1 MLEVSVTNRDKTKV
15 AADKITSWIAIEF
28 ISNDTL
34 KLAVN
39 FTDPE
44 TISIPVSYFF
54 TKNFVA
60 TRIHLG
66 EIREWKL

>member
-15 AADKITSWIAIEF
+15 AADKISSWIPTEF

-44 TISIPVSYFF
+44 TISIPVS
-54 TKNFVA
+54 
-60 TRIHLG
+60 
-66 EIREWKL
+66 

>member
-1 MLEVSVTNRDKTKV
+1 MLEVYVTSRDKTKF
-15 AADKITSWIAIEF
+15 AADKIASWMAIEF

-44 TISIPVSYFF
+44 TISIPVSYYS
-54 TKNFVA
+54 
-60 TRIHLG
+60 LQ
-66 EIREWKL
+66 

>member
-15 AADKITSWIAIEF
+15 AADKITPWIAIEF

-44 TISIPVSYFF
+44 TISIPVSYFIF
-54 TKNFVA
+54 LQK
-60 TRIHLG
+60 
-66 EIREWKL
+66 KLCSNQSTYQ

>member
-1 MLEVSVTNRDKTKV
+1 LIVPSNFSLVPWHSMLEVSVTNRDKTKV
-15 AADKITSWIAIEF
+15 AADKIASWIAIEF

-44 TISIPVSYFF
+44 TISIPVS
-54 TKNFVA
+54 
-60 TRIHLG
+60 
-66 EIREWKL
+66 

>member
-1 MLEVSVTNRDKTKV
+1 VTNRDKKKV
-15 AADKITSWIAIEF
+15 STEKITSWKAIEF

-44 TISIPVSYFF
+44 TISLPVSFF
-54 TKNFVA
+54 PHKLVA
-60 TRIHLG
+60 T
-66 EIREWKL
+66 